1 MADHEFYEVFKTF
14 TFDFI
19 MNEMN
24 PRMRI
29 KSPLPFTK
37 PWGAP
42 SSLPDKLSCR
52 DETFLSG
59 RSEFSS
65 SRDLSDQTPERPPQ
79 LSK

>member
-14 TFDFI
+14 TFECI

-24 PRMRI
+24 HRMRS
-29 KSPLPFTK
+29 KSPLPFNK

-42 SSLPDKLSCR
+42 SSLPDKLSYR

-65 SRDLSDQTPERPPQ
+65 SRDKSNQTPERPPQ